1 MAKHALISWPEEP
14 VLGDENTM
22 WGWKRVLDWR
32 GYADRRA
39 FHECATVSD
48 AVAVRYD
55 TRVWHRA
62 FAGILLLVCLY
73 SEAQAAAADANW
85 NLVHQATNPK
95 DVTLYTQD
103 IEGSPLKAFR
113 GITHS
118 RADFKTILSV
128 LLDMENMPAWFYRC
142 TEAHLVSI
150 DADANSGVGYIRLK
164 GIWPV
169 QDRDIATYG
178 TLTQDADSL
187 SVLLTATAAPTALPK
202 MAGAVRIPEL
212 AAHWRVTPAD
222 DGWTEIEL
230 TGHAHPGGAIPVWI
244 ANMVVHMLPRLTLNN
259 LHKRLAEP
267 GSIRSL
273 DEIQGGFILD
283 GLRMPSG

>member
-1 MAKHALISWPEEP
+1 
-14 VLGDENTM
+14 M
-22 WGWKRVLDWR
+22 WGWKRLFTWSAC
-32 GYADRRA
+32 ADDPALRK
-39 FHECATVSD
+39 CAWESGREYRSRHAATGLS
-48 AVAVRYD
+48 
-55 TRVWHRA
+55 H
-62 FAGILLLVCLY
+62 LLVRSTMLLFVI
-73 SEAQAAAADANW
+73 SASHIATAETQWDS
-85 NLVHQATNPK
+85 VHQATHPEEI
-95 DVTLYTQD
+95 TLYTRD

-113 GITHS
+113 GVTHS
-118 RADFKTILSV
+118 KADLKTILSV

-142 TEAHLVSI
+142 TEARLVSI
-150 DADANSGVGYIRLK
+150 DTETNTGIGYIRLK

-178 TLTQDADSL
+178 TLTQDAESL
-187 SVLLTATAAPTALPK
+187 SVLLTATAAPTALPEEPD
-202 MAGAVRIPEL
+202 AVRIPEL

-230 TGHAHPGGAIPVWI
+230 RGHAHPGGAIPVWM

-283 GLRMPSG
+283 SLRMPSGRG